1 MQAVRLRLRLPD
13 GAFPG
18 VDTAL
23 AGAPEIRREQ
33 LIHFEWLT
41 DGSYTL
47 LYRLTVDDPSA
58 VDAVLSA
65 HPEVLTYDHTESGGH
80 RYCFVHVV
88 ERDFLSDLLEIV
100 DGHALVVDRP
110 IQFVEEGV
118 TLTVAG
124 PSGSLQEAFRTVT
137 DEVSAEVEWSG
148 EYDPAVANA
157 LSKLTSRQREAIQ
170 TAYDL
175 GFYEKPRRASYD
187 EIATELGCAPSTAN
201 ELLRRAETVV
211 VGAVLDG

>member
-1 MQAVRLRLRLPD
+1 MQAVRLRLRIPG

-18 VDTAL
+18 VDEAL
-23 AGAPEIRREQ
+23 AAADGLRREQ

-47 LYRLTVDDPSA
+47 LYRLTVDDHDV
-58 VDAVLSA
+58 VDAVLADHSD
-65 HPEVLTYDHTESGGH
+65 VLTYEHTESGGH

-88 ERDFLSDLLEIV
+88 ERDYLSDLLEIV
-100 DGHALVVDRP
+100 DEHALVVDRP
-110 IQFVEEGV
+110 IRFVDGGIA
-118 TLTVAG
+118 LTVAG
-124 PSGSLQEAFRTVT
+124 PAGSLQEAFHTAT
-137 DEVSAEVEWSG
+137 DEVRAEVEWSG
-148 EYDPAVANA
+148 EYDPAVEDA

-175 GFYEKPRRASYD
+175 GFYEKPRRTSYE
-187 EIATELGCAPSTAN
+187 EIAAELECAPSTAN